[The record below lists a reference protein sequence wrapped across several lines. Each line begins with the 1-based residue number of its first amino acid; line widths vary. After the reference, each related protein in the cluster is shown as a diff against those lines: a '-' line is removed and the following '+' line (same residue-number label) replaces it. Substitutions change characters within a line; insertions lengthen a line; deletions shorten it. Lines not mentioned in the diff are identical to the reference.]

1 MTKAIKEI
9 LSKIG
14 IKSKVKIKFMIKI
27 LILNLSIQS
36 RFNFANMERYGDYT
50 VKTYRDNFKKDFPF
64 FEFNKVITEEIIN
77 EKVKKKEEVDIM
89 AAVDWAYIP
98 KSGDKSYGIGNFW
111 SGMDKKNK
119 KGQEIMLFS
128 AVDVKTHQAYILEAK
143 QTPNNGGEKGSRT
156 DVSIEQIKEMCKKLP
171 KEVKYLV
178 IDGAAAKIKFVNIV
192 NPLGLD
198 LISRLRRDA
207 NLKYIYT
214 GEQTKGRGAPKKY
227 DGKVDLKNIDEKHF
241 KFVSK
246 DEEQIYYSAIVYSVA
261 FKRNIS
267 ILYIK
272 KIKDNNYVV
281 LFSTNLNIE
290 PIKILKYYKARFSIE
305 FLIRDGK
312 QFAGLKHCQS
322 RNENIL
328 NFHFNTALT
337 SVSFAKWQY
346 FQNPNNVDN
355 PFSMHDVKT
364 LYSNDLLINS
374 FFAKFNIDP
383 TLQINIDAFDE
394 LRQLG
399 VIHV

>member
-9 LSKIG
+9 LTKIG

-27 LILNLSIQS
+27 LILNLSIQN

-50 VKTYRDNFKKDFPF
+50 VKTYRDNFKKEFPF
-64 FEFNKVITEEIIN
+64 FEFNKVIIEELIN
-77 EKVKKKEEVDIM
+77 EKEKKKEEVDM
-89 AAVDWAYIP
+89 VALVDWAYIP

-128 AVDVKTHQAYILEAK
+128 VADVKIHQAYILEAK

-192 NPLGLD
+192 KPLGLD
-198 LISRLRRDA
+198 LISRLRKDA

-214 GEQTKGRGAPKKY
+214 GEQSKGRGAPKKY

-261 FKRNIS
+261 FKRNIRV
-267 ILYIK
+267 LYVK

-290 PIKILKYYKARFSIE
+290 SMKFLKYYKSRFSIE

-346 FQNPNNVDN
+346 FQNPDN
-355 PFSMHDVKT
+355 IGKPFSMHDVKT
-364 LYSNDLLINS
+364 LYSNELLINS

-399 VIHV
+399 IIHV